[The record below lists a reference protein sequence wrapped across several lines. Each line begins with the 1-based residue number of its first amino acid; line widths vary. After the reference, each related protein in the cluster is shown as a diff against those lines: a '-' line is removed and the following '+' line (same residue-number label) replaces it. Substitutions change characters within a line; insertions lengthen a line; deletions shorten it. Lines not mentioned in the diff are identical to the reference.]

1 MTPPLFVS
9 VGVPESVAARL
20 AALAGGVPGAR
31 WVPAGN
37 MHVTVRYLGELDDVL
52 AGEVSSG
59 LAEIGGS
66 GFSLEAGGVGCFG
79 KRGAPRL
86 LYAGVRPHEDLTR
99 LRRRMEG
106 LFRRLRIPPD
116 GRKYHPHITLAR
128 LKGASPER
136 VGRFL
141 EANSLLASPPF
152 GIGSFTL
159 HESHRGEGGSV
170 YRALRDYP
178 LQAAPDTL
186 EH

>member
-1 MTPPLFVS
+1 MFSGFST
-9 VGVPESVAARL
+9 ARERPRDARRSSFPWACPNPSPQGF

-86 LYAGVRPHEDLTR
+86 LYAGVRPHEDLKR
-99 LRRRMEG
+99 LRRRVEG
-106 LFRRLRIPPD
+106 LFHRLRIPPD

-141 EANSLLASPPF
+141 EATACLCRRRS
-152 GIGSFTL
+152 GSAPSRSTK
-159 HESHRGEGGSV
+159 
-170 YRALRDYP
+170 AT
-178 LQAAPDTL
+178 AAKGAPSTGR
-186 EH
+186 